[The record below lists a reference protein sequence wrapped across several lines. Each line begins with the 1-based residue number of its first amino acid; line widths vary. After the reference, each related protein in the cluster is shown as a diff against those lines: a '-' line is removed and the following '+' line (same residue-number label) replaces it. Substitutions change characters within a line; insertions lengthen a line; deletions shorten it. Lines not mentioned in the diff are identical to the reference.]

1 MIGLLRNVVA
11 LSAALMMS
19 MSPVLAAES
28 LGIYQTTDRKMDY
41 ELNLCGDS
49 GKNLCVTLLAARGS
63 AATGNVKPYI
73 GKQVV
78 TNAKPSGTN
87 KWKGKMRVGQY
98 ELNGSLTLSP
108 GKKFVMSGCVYVVVC
123 DDFTLIPAE

>member
-1 MIGLLRNVVA
+1 MIGMLRKTLAIGTA
-11 LSAALMMS
+11 LVLS

-28 LGIYQTTDRKMDY
+28 LGIYQTTDRRMDY
-41 ELNLCGDS
+41 QLDLCGDS

-63 AATGNVKPYI
+63 AATGNVRPYI
-73 GKQVV
+73 GKRVV
-78 TNAKPSGTN
+78 NGAKPSGAN

-123 DDFTLIPAE
+123 DDFTLIPAK

>member
-1 MIGLLRNVVA
+1 MIGSLRTIVA
-11 LSAALMMS
+11 LGTAAMMS

-28 LGIYQTTDRKMDY
+28 LGIYQTSDRKMDY
-41 ELNLCGDS
+41 ELNLCGDN

-63 AATGNVKPYI
+63 AATGQVKPYI
-73 GKQVV
+73 GKHVV
-78 TNAKPSGTN
+78 SNAKPSGNN

-98 ELNGSLTLSP
+98 ELNGSLTLTP
-108 GKKFVMSGCVYVVVC
+108 GKKFVMSGCVYVVIC